1 MAGISVPLISHPP
14 KHEGFYVV
22 IISIEGSPNFYGVE
36 YWDGKRWRSESPDE
50 MILGWL
56 ELEDL

>member
-1 MAGISVPLISHPP
+1 M
-14 KHEGFYVV
+14 V